1 MIKMDY
7 SKIHT
12 ICLNKNR
19 GWRGLAEAK
28 CFDSDGKEIIR
39 MIFSFSQD
47 VWDDMLKGYMVFQDQ
62 DRYIVVS
69 FDNTEK
75 LPKGQRSVLLKNFK
89 AHVLSIE
96 VYSKD
101 SWIELSLK
109 KSNYRYIA
117 NFLSNKNNHTKS
129 DWNCIGIRV
138 VPVI

>member
-1 MIKMDY
+1 
-7 SKIHT
+7 
-12 ICLNKNR
+12 
-19 GWRGLAEAK
+19 
-28 CFDSDGKEIIR
+28 

-89 AHVLSIE
+89 AHVLGIE

-101 SWIELSLK
+101 SWIELSLR

-117 NFLSNKNNHTKS
+117 NFLNNKNNHTKS

>member
-1 MIKMDY
+1 
-7 SKIHT
+7 
-12 ICLNKNR
+12 
-19 GWRGLAEAK
+19 
-28 CFDSDGKEIIR
+28 

-89 AHVLSIE
+89 AHVLGIE

-101 SWIELSLK
+101 NWIELSLR

-117 NFLSNKNNHTKS
+117 NFLNNKNNHTKS
-129 DWNCIGIRV
+129 DWNCIRNTCSTSNIKKGSDK
-138 VPVI
+138 